1 MKAAPANQHSAG
13 SIATGQGLKAL
24 ENALSRS
31 ADTLLRRRN
40 KRRLIIDVDSTEDPV
55 HGKQEGA
62 AFNGYFEQVCYH
74 PLFCFTSKGDL
85 LNARLR
91 PGNAHSADGVL
102 DLISPLVERYRSWF
116 KQLWLRGDAAFAGP
130 DLYEFCEK
138 KRITYFIRLPS
149 NNSLKRLI
157 LPHLKR
163 PAGRPPKSG
172 IQVRIIEFH
181 YQAEKWI
188 KPRRVVCK
196 IEWHVGELFPRVGFI
211 VTNSNLEAEQVIIIY
226 NSRAEIENRIKEG
239 KNTLRWDKTN

>member
-1 MKAAPANQHSAG
+1 M
-13 SIATGQGLKAL
+13 GLKAL
-24 ENALSRS
+24 DNALSRC

-40 KRRLIIDVDSTEDPV
+40 KGRLIIDVDSTDDPV
-55 HGKQEGA
+55 HGNQEGA

-102 DLISPLVERYRSWF
+102 DLIYPLVERYRSRF
-116 KQLWLRGDAAFAGP
+116 RGFWLRGDAAFASP

-149 NNSLKRLI
+149 NNSLKKLI
-157 LPHLKR
+157 QHHLKR
-163 PAGRPPKSG
+163 PTGRPPKSG
-172 IQVRIIEFH
+172 VQVRVIEFH
-181 YQAEKWI
+181 YQAEKWN
-188 KPRRVVCK
+188 KARRVVCK

-211 VTNSNLEAEQVIIIY
+211 VTNSHLEAERVITIY
-226 NSRAEIENRIKEG
+226 NGRAEIENRIKEG
-239 KNTLRWDKTN
+239 KNTLRWDKTNLAERGV